1 MLQPCNVRLASTR
14 GEAAERWPATL
25 RASGD
30 LKAEHWRSKAVR
42 DDTLS
47 SSKASLIHSEKGGT
61 VMNTLTLFF
70 VILFTTLLLAGGL
83 RFTMREI
90 QRLSAESEDRGRN
103 RRPSAGKRFG
113 LVR

>member
-1 MLQPCNVRLASTR
+1 
-14 GEAAERWPATL
+14 
-25 RASGD
+25 
-30 LKAEHWRSKAVR
+30 
-42 DDTLS
+42 
-47 SSKASLIHSEKGGT
+47 
-61 VMNTLTLFF
+61 MNTLTLFF

-90 QRLSAESEDRGRN
+90 QRLSAESEDRSRN

>member
-1 MLQPCNVRLASTR
+1 
-14 GEAAERWPATL
+14 
-25 RASGD
+25 
-30 LKAEHWRSKAVR
+30 
-42 DDTLS
+42 
-47 SSKASLIHSEKGGT
+47 
-61 VMNTLTLFF
+61 MNTLTLFF